1 MGLRA
6 AEDCRPIRPSSGRKE
21 VNPMN
26 IFGKKDN
33 GQVEVPEIDVR
44 GDEVTVQ
51 KTDDGQEQDRKVKL
65 PKTKWF

>member
-1 MGLRA
+1 
-6 AEDCRPIRPSSGRKE
+6 
-21 VNPMN
+21 MN